1 MSPLEIAFRK
11 ELRAL
16 WPAWAVAVI
25 AVGAL
30 ALRSDGRDADLGWVA
45 LYVGSLTLTGL
56 SIGHEYSNGTLAM
69 MLSQPIERRRL
80 LLAKLGAALPMVALL
95 VAFAVAVL
103 PPGDRRG
110 PSDLPF
116 LSLLCGLVAAPW
128 LTMVCRGPL
137 AGILFASSLTALA
150 HIAAEV
156 ALWLR
161 YGSLDDRGVDQVAF
175 RMAVMTAGLAGG
187 ALIAAIAGWRFFM
200 RLEAVSG
207 PAASINL
214 DRWWPT
220 RRSATALSP
229 ARSTRR
235 HPLWLLALKELR
247 LQQLTLV
254 VTPMFAVGWV
264 ALAIWYGASDVL
276 SAVGFVYYG
285 SLAILIGSLA
295 SAEERQ
301 LGTHQWQT
309 LLPIATWQQWS
320 VKLAIVLGLALTVSV
335 AVPTMLA
342 AGEAS
347 VRAWHVGAITFLAV
361 GSLYISSLCRSS
373 LHALAW
379 SVPVLVIA
387 LLLLGSRLGPMLF
400 TRQQLLAVA
409 LAAAGAAAAWFGFE
423 NHRTSQ
429 PALRRVAWQA
439 LFIAAGP
446 LVAVI
451 IAEWLRLPR
460 R

>member
-25 AVGAL
+25 AVGVL

-103 PPGDRRG
+103 PPGDSRG

-137 AGILFASSLTALA
+137 AGILFGSSITALA
-150 HIAAEV
+150 HIAGEV
-156 ALWLR
+156 ALLVR
-161 YGSLDDRGVDQVAF
+161 YGSLDTSGADQAAF
-175 RMAVMTAGLAGG
+175 RMAVLAAGLLGG
-187 ALIAAIAGWRFFM
+187 TLISAIAGWRLFM

-207 PAASINL
+207 PAASIEL
-214 DRWWPT
+214 GRWWPA
-220 RRSATALSP
+220 RHSATALSP

-254 VTPMFAVGWV
+254 VTPAFAAGWV

-276 SAVGFVYYG
+276 HAVGFVYYG
-285 SLAILIGSLA
+285 SLAVLIGSLA
-295 SAEERQ
+295 SAEERH
-301 LGTHQWQT
+301 LGTHEWQT

-320 VKLAIVLGLALTVSV
+320 VKLAIVLSLALTVSV
-335 AVPTMLA
+335 VVPTALA
-342 AGEAS
+342 AGAVS
-347 VRAWHVGAITFLAV
+347 VRVGHAGAIVLLTV
-361 GSLYISSLCRSS
+361 GSLYISSLCRSG

-379 SVPVLVIA
+379 FVPVLGIA
-387 LLLLGSRLGPMLF
+387 LLTLGSRLGPMLF
-400 TRQQLLAVA
+400 THQLLLAGA
-409 LAAAGAAAAWFGFE
+409 LTAAGVAAAWFGFE
-423 NHRTSQ
+423 NHRTTK
-429 PALRRVAWQA
+429 PAARRVAWQA
-439 LFIAAGP
+439 LWIAAAP
-446 LVAVI
+446 LASVI
-451 IAEWLRLPR
+451 IAQW
-460 R
+460 